1 MSIVASA
8 CCNPRRRALRAP
20 GFTIVEVIVVMV
32 VLAVLAG
39 AIVPRLTS
47 SAGRRARVE
56 AQALASTLS
65 AAAMRDAVSSQRVAL
80 DFDGATLRAMAYGS
94 IDEDPDTARLWR
106 PDPLIPEARLRELSL
121 AAVQTDLA
129 RLSGET
135 FRIEFPRMGR
145 RPAIELHLVDSRG
158 VAWQVSLASGATRAL
173 AGSQLEQVADAG
185 VVDLDA
191 SGQGR
196 HPW

>member
-1 MSIVASA
+1 MSGDWASS
-8 CCNPRRRALRAP
+8 RRQRPPRALA
-20 GFTIVEVIVVMV
+20 FTIVEVIVVVV

-56 AQALASTLS
+56 AQAVASTLS
-65 AAAMRDAVSSQRVAL
+65 AAAVRDAVSSQRLAL
-80 DFDGATLRAMAYGS
+80 DFDGEALRALTYGS
-94 IDEDPDTARLWR
+94 TADEADSARAWR
-106 PDPLIPEARLRELSL
+106 PDPLIPEARLQELAL

-129 RLSGET
+129 RTSGGV
-135 FRIEFPRMGR
+135 FRIELPRMGR
-145 RPAIELHLVDSRG
+145 RPAIELQLIDSG
-158 VAWQVSLASGATRAL
+158 GETWWVSLASGATRAVVETGGGGET
-173 AGSQLEQVADAG
+173 AGAS

-196 HPW
+196 QPW

>member
-1 MSIVASA
+1 
-8 CCNPRRRALRAP
+8 
-20 GFTIVEVIVVMV
+20 
-32 VLAVLAG
+32 
-39 AIVPRLTS
+39 
-47 SAGRRARVE
+47 
-56 AQALASTLS
+56 
-65 AAAMRDAVSSQRVAL
+65 
-80 DFDGATLRAMAYGS
+80 FDGAALRAMAYGS

-106 PDPLIPEARLRELSL
+106 ADPLIPEARLKELTL
-121 AAVQTDLA
+121 ASVQTDMA

-158 VAWQVSLASGATRAL
+158 EAWRVSLASGATRAV
-173 AGSQLEQVADAG
+173 AGPQLEHIADAG

>member
-1 MSIVASA
+1 
-8 CCNPRRRALRAP
+8 
-20 GFTIVEVIVVMV
+20 MV

-94 IDEDPDTARLWR
+94 TDGDPDTARLWR
-106 PDPLIPEARLRELSL
+106 ADPLIPEARLQELSL
-121 AAVQTDLA
+121 AAAHTDLA

-145 RPAIELHLVDSRG
+145 RPAIELQLVDSRG
-158 VAWQVSLASGATRAL
+158 EAWRVSLASGATRAV
-173 AGSQLEQVADAG
+173 AGPARENLSGAAV